1 MTAVQTPE
9 RTELGKFF
17 QVSVRQFDAGQ
28 VAPEMFSAAIDAEW
42 HQLLA
47 NPEYAAFCAQ
57 SAGRLIN
64 HVENTGYG
72 RISWVDAY
80 EEMFGRLPEVWF
92 TGADGVLD
100 ERALARYRET
110 GEVWA
115 EWDCSPIPG
124 DGGDVAPKISAFTAG

>member
-9 RTELGKFF
+9 RIELGKFF
-17 QVSVRQFDAGQ
+17 QVSIRQINADQA
-28 VAPEMFSAAIDAEW
+28 VPEMFSAAIDAEW
-42 HQLLA
+42 HRLL
-47 NPEYAAFCAQ
+47 NDPEYAEFCTAN
-57 SAGRLIN
+57 AGRLIN

-80 EEMFGRLPEVWF
+80 EEMFGQLPEVWF
-92 TGADGVLD
+92 TDAEGVLD

-124 DGGDVAPKISAFTAG
+124 DGGDVAPKVSEATAG

>member
-1 MTAVQTPE
+1 MTAVQIPE
-9 RTELGKFF
+9 RIELGKFF
-17 QVSVRQFDAGQ
+17 QVSVRQFDADQ

-42 HQLLA
+42 HRLL
-47 NPEYAAFCAQ
+47 NDPEYAAFCTVNV
-57 SAGRLIN
+57 GRLIN

-80 EEMFGRLPEVWF
+80 EEMFGQLPEVWF
-92 TGADGVLD
+92 TNAEGVLD
-100 ERALARYRET
+100 VRALARYRET

-124 DGGDVAPKISAFTAG
+124 DGGDVAPKISEATAG